1 MPFIKIPAQGTD
13 SLASGPR
20 THVWMVISIVLLKAE
35 FRPEARFAPGKEKA
49 GLIVGAQELH
59 DLVPYLL
66 GPL

>member
-49 GLIVGAQELH
+49 G
-59 DLVPYLL
+59 
-66 GPL
+66 